1 MFDLLALIRLSW
13 RSIWRNWRR
22 TLITVSAISGGLALA
37 LFAVAFAYG
46 SHAQVV
52 DEAVRVQ
59 AGHLTLEH
67 EDYREAAAID
77 LSVKLSAALREKIQG
92 VAGVASTK
100 TLLQGQGVA
109 KSGSGVVGVAV
120 MGVEPQSERLS
131 SPVAKSLIE
140 GEYLEASDRR
150 KVLVGSKLAHR
161 LKLKVGKKLVLSSN
175 NVDGDVVEEL
185 YRVKGIFELR
195 SPEMDGHLVQIPV
208 KAAQRFYG
216 LSADEFTQVGVIVED
231 LGERDRIL
239 QEVRV
244 LVKGE
249 SEEKV
254 PVVLPWE
261 VVLADLASFIRI
273 DRASNWVINLIL
285 IFLSLFTIWNTILM
299 SVLERT
305 REFAMMLALGTSP
318 ALVRAQIL
326 VESFF
331 IGAGSVMVG
340 LGAGG
345 ACAFWVK
352 VHGIDMS
359 ELIQEDFT
367 ISGFSFDPVI
377 YAKPELNMFLWLG
390 ALVFVATIVISF
402 FSSLRVQKISIS
414 NVLR

>member
-1 MFDLLALIRLSW
+1 MFDLFALIRLSW

-46 SHAQVV
+46 SHAQIIG
-52 DEAVRVQ
+52 EAVRVQ
-59 AGHLTLEH
+59 SGHLTLEH
-67 EDYREAAAID
+67 KDYREAAAID
-77 LSVKLSAALREKIQG
+77 LSVKLPPALREKIQA

-120 MGVEPQSERLS
+120 MGVEPQSERLC
-131 SPVAKSLIE
+131 SPVAKSLVE
-140 GEYLEASDRR
+140 GEYLEASDSR
-150 KVLVGSKLAHR
+150 KVLVGSKLAKR

-175 NVDGDVVEEL
+175 NVDGEVVEEL

-208 KAAQRFYG
+208 AAAQRFYG
-216 LSADEFTQVGVIVED
+216 LPADEFTQVGVVVED
-231 LGERDRIL
+231 LGQRDRIL
-239 QEVRV
+239 QEVRA
-244 LVKGE
+244 LVQGDIKAQ
-249 SEEKV
+249 V

-318 ALVRAQIL
+318 ALVRAQVL

-331 IGAGSVMVG
+331 IGAGSVVVG

-345 ACAFWVK
+345 AGAFWVK

-359 ELIQEDFT
+359 GLMKEDFT
-367 ISGFSFDPVI
+367 ISGFAFNPVVH
-377 YAKPELNMFLWLG
+377 AKPELNMFLWLG
-390 ALVFVATIVISF
+390 TIVFVATVVISY
-402 FSSLRVQKISIS
+402 FSSLRVKKISIS